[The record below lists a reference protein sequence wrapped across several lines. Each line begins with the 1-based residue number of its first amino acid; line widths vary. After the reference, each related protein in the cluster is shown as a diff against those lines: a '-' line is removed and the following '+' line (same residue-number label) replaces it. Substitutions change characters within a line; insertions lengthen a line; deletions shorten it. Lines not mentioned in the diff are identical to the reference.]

1 MSSST
6 TPMPM
11 PKTERKSLDELLR
24 ESRAGIPRGTPVTMR
39 NIGYSAHVSGGSGS
53 STPVSANG
61 SSPSPTE
68 AGGPRQKPHGSSAK
82 E

>member
-24 ESRAGIPRGTPVTMR
+24 ESRAGHPRGTSITTR
-39 NIGYSAHVSGGSGS
+39 NIGYSAHVSAGSGF
-53 STPVSANG
+53 STPASTNG
-61 SSPSPTE
+61 SSPFPTE
-68 AGGPRQKPHGSSAK
+68 AGGPRQKLHGSSAK

>member
-24 ESRAGIPRGTPVTMR
+24 ESRAGHPAR
-39 NIGYSAHVSGGSGS
+39 HVLNDEEHRIQCACVRWFRLQYPA
-53 STPVSANG
+53 STNG
-61 SSPSPTE
+61 SSPFPTE
-68 AGGPRQKPHGSSAK
+68 AGGPRQKLHGSSAK